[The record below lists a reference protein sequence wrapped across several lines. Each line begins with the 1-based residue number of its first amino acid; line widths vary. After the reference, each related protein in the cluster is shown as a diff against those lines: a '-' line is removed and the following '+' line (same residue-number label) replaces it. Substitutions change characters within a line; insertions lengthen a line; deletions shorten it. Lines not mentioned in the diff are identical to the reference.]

1 MKKKIFYLPIIFL
14 IFCITFLNMKSV
26 RFTGINDVIT
36 EEKITNFKKITD
48 LYVRDKNYK
57 RLVQKINKDSLSK
70 KESILK
76 ISGWIYS
83 NLNKISSNDDV
94 IDSHPWTII
103 ERKLGAKDQFSDIL
117 SVLLVYSDINS
128 FFITGLVGN
137 PLTFFE
143 YKNSWSLIDPYY
155 GVYFLNNKNEFCDL
169 KNLRNK
175 NCFFY
180 HLKFGEIKKNHLSK
194 IFYDK
199 NFVNLKHL
207 NTYYNFLFEDLPK
220 AKEIDDTNIY
230 NRGGRSYIQKPFH
243 RFIYQ
248 VQNLIN

>member
-1 MKKKIFYLPIIFL
+1 MKKKIFYLSIIFL

-26 RFTGINDVIT
+26 RFTGINHVIT

-117 SVLLVYSDINS
+117 SVLFVYSDINS
-128 FFITGLVGN
+128 FFITRFNKIGN

-155 GVYFLNNKNEFCDL
+155 GVYFINNEK
-169 KNLRNK
+169 
-175 NCFFY
+175 
-180 HLKFGEIKKNHLSK
+180 
-194 IFYDK
+194 
-199 NFVNLKHL
+199 
-207 NTYYNFLFEDLPK
+207 
-220 AKEIDDTNIY
+220 
-230 NRGGRSYIQKPFH
+230 
-243 RFIYQ
+243 
-248 VQNLIN
+248 

>member
-1 MKKKIFYLPIIFL
+1 MKKKIFYLSIIFL

-26 RFTGINDVIT
+26 RFTGINHVIT

-155 GVYFLNNKNEFCDL
+155 GVYFLNNKNEFCNL

-220 AKEIDDTNIY
+220 AKEIEDTNIY
-230 NRGGRSYIQKPFH
+230 NRGGRSHIQKPFH